1 MFARL
6 LPCGSTGGRGAAAN
20 QFVGA
25 RLLECLLFAD
35 AAKACMKTMNG
46 RWFGGKQI
54 TAELYDSALFEDED
68 YSG

>member
-1 MFARL
+1 
-6 LPCGSTGGRGAAAN
+6 
-20 QFVGA
+20 
-25 RLLECLLFAD
+25 
-35 AAKACMKTMNG
+35 MNG